1 MALTNTACLNAK
13 PDERDYKKSDEKG
26 LYLLVK
32 ATGGRWWRFDYTFEG
47 KRKTVSMGTYP
58 EITLKAAREKRDEAR
73 RMVATGIDPS
83 ANRKASK
90 LADNEEVKD
99 SFKLIAYEWL
109 AIKKSQWISNYYSKV
124 ESRLKRDIFPFLG
137 DRPITE
143 IKASDILSVLRR
155 IEEREALETA
165 HRAKSTIGQVFRH
178 AIATS
183 RAEHNPTVHL
193 VGVLKTPKETH
204 MAAITEPLKVGE
216 LLRQIDGYQGTNVVR
231 FALQLAA
238 LVFVRPGELRQ
249 AEWKDI
255 NMDKAEWR
263 FTASKTHHEH
273 IVPLSNQALTI
284 LKDIHPQSGQ
294 GCYVF
299 PNLRSVDRPMSNN
312 AVLSAF
318 RRMGIEKDEMT
329 GHGFRAMAR
338 TLLSERLRFPDNIIE
353 HQLAHQVRDVHGRA
367 YNRTSFLEDRKV
379 MMQHWANYLDNL
391 KKGQDDLPEGLS
403 HIRVQQY

>member
-1 MALTNTACLNAK
+1 
-13 PDERDYKKSDEKG
+13 
-26 LYLLVK
+26 
-32 ATGGRWWRFDYTFEG
+32 
-47 KRKTVSMGTYP
+47 
-58 EITLKAAREKRDEAR
+58 
-73 RMVATGIDPS
+73 
-83 ANRKASK
+83 
-90 LADNEEVKD
+90 
-99 SFKLIAYEWL
+99 
-109 AIKKSQWISNYYSKV
+109 
-124 ESRLKRDIFPFLG
+124 
-137 DRPITE
+137 
-143 IKASDILSVLRR
+143 
-155 IEEREALETA
+155 
-165 HRAKSTIGQVFRH
+165 
-178 AIATS
+178 
-183 RAEHNPTVHL
+183 
-193 VGVLKTPKETH
+193 

-284 LKDIHPQSGQ
+284 LKAIHPYSGH
-294 GCYVF
+294 GYYVF
-299 PNLRSVDRPMSNN
+299 PNLRTDDRPLSNN

-379 MMQHWANYLDNL
+379 MMQH
-391 KKGQDDLPEGLS
+391 
-403 HIRVQQY
+403 

>member
-1 MALTNTACLNAK
+1 M
-13 PDERDYKKSDEKG
+13 
-26 LYLLVK
+26 LVK
-32 ATGGRWWRFDYTFEG
+32 AKGGRWWRFDYTFEG

-58 EITLKAAREKRDEAR
+58 EISLKAAREKRDEAR

-109 AIKKSQWISNYYSKV
+109 AIKKSEWISNYHSKV
-124 ESRLKRDIFPFLG
+124 ESRLKRDIFPCLG

-155 IEEREALETA
+155 IEEREAIETA

-204 MAAITEPLKVGE
+204 MASITEPLKVGE

-284 LKDIHPQSGQ
+284 LKAIHPYSGH
-294 GCYVF
+294 GRYVF
-299 PNLRSVDRPMSNN
+299 PSHRSDTRPMSNN

-318 RRMGIEKDEMT
+318 RRMGIAIEEMS

-338 TLLSERLRFPDNIIE
+338 TLLAERLRYPEIIIE

-367 YNRTSFLEDRKV
+367 YNRTKFLDDRKK
-379 MMQHWANYLDNL
+379 MMQDWANYLDNL
-391 KKGQDDLPEGLS
+391 RKGKDVLPDG
-403 HIRVQQY
+403 IVNNYAPQY